1 MPTRIP
7 AGHRAMRKAPKQQ
20 RSQSTVESIVEAG
33 ARVLAE
39 RGWAKFTTNEVA
51 RTAGVSI
58 GSLYQYFPNNLAI
71 AEAIRKRHLD
81 EVLRLLPYIEKPEEM
96 VPLEQCIVRLID
108 GVVALHAKNQN
119 LHRVLMDEVPLA
131 PRELYE
137 IFEGEY
143 YARYE
148 ALIRAASPS
157 DDTRSD
163 HFIAA
168 RILADA
174 LEGIVHSASRRN
186 DLMSP
191 VAKREATRMIVSYLL
206 ARGMH

>member
-1 MPTRIP
+1 MPTRISP
-7 AGHRAMRKAPKQQ
+7 GHRAMRKDPKQR

-33 ARVLAE
+33 ARVLAQ

-71 AEAIRKRHLD
+71 AEAVRKRHLD
-81 EVLRLLPYIEKPEEM
+81 EVLRALPDIDSQEEM
-96 VPLEQCIVRLID
+96 IPLEQVVVRLID
-108 GVVALHAKNQN
+108 GIIALHAKNQN

-131 PRELYE
+131 PREFYE
-137 IFEGEY
+137 NFEREY
-143 YARYE
+143 HARYE
-148 ALIRAASPS
+148 ALIRAAAPL
-157 DDTRSD
+157 DDAKSD
-163 HFIAA
+163 HSLSA

-191 VAKREATRMIVSYLL
+191 VVKAEVKRMMMSYLL
-206 ARGMH
+206 ARNCS

>member
-1 MPTRIP
+1 MPTRISL
-7 AGHRAMRKAPKQQ
+7 GHRAMRKDPKQQ

-33 ARVLAE
+33 ARILAK

-81 EVLRLLPYIEKPEEM
+81 EVLRLLPDIDKQDEM
-96 VPLEQCIVRLID
+96 IPLEHFIVRLID
-108 GVVALHAKNQN
+108 GIVALHATNQN
-119 LHRVLMDEVPLA
+119 LHRILMDEVPLA
-131 PRELYE
+131 PREFYE
-137 IFEGEY
+137 SFEREY
-143 YARYE
+143 HARYE
-148 ALIRAASPS
+148 ALIRAAAPL
-157 DDTRSD
+157 DDTRPD
-163 HFIAA
+163 HSVSA

-186 DLMSP
+186 NLMSP
-191 VAKREATRMIVSYLL
+191 VAKAEVTRMITSYLL
-206 ARGMH
+206 ARNYS